1 MQQNTF
7 LLSSLLSSIKSM
19 LISMEE
25 TGTDH
30 TAALH
35 CLIEQCELLL
45 SSKFI

>member
-19 LISMEE
+19 LINMEE

-35 CLIEQCELLL
+35 CLIELCELLL
-45 SSKFI
+45 R